1 MPPAKNKFQ
10 MKIIDKE
17 IVLVLNKHWRA
28 VNVVTPMAAF
38 NQLFV
43 GAATPL
49 VINSDYFEAVTMETW
64 LQLPVREDDWYVGTP
79 KGKIRV
85 PVVIILTKYDKV
97 HKKKLRFS
105 KKGIFERDRGI
116 CQYTGEYIPLEKGNL
131 DHVTPKSKGGKKEWN
146 NIVWTA
152 REINTKKSNRTPREA
167 GLDLLRQ
174 PKAPNREYL
183 PEELITNR
191 YGIAEWDLL
200 LKRKPSG

>member
-1 MPPAKNKFQ
+1 

-28 VNVVTPMAAF
+28 VNVVTPVAAF

-64 LQLPVREDDWYVGTP
+64 LQLPVRENDWYVGTP
-79 KGKIRV
+79 RGKIRI
-85 PVVIILTKYDKV
+85 PVVIILTRYDKV

-105 KKGIFERDRGI
+105 KKGVFDRDQGI
-116 CQYTGEYIPLEKGNL
+116 CQYTGKYVPLQEGNL
-131 DHVTPKSKGGKKEWN
+131 DHVLPKSKGGKKEWR

-152 REINTKKSNRTPREA
+152 KEVNTGKSNRTPREA
-167 GLDLLRQ
+167 GLSLLRKPDA
-174 PKAPNREYL
+174 PKREYL

-200 LKRKPSG
+200 LKKRKPPED